1 MKFINWCENLGIG
14 GRVVTKLIS
23 GIKVPGTRIRIR
35 RESKVSLFLCLSTCS
50 FLCLS
55 VDVCIQYLR
64 LLLTTFKL
72 LLCMEPVGA
81 QFNIPVYLGKLVP

>member
-35 RESKVSLFLCLSTCS
+35 RESKVSLS
-50 FLCLS
+50 FYGSFVCLS
-55 VDVCIQYLR
+55 VWMYVYNICK
-64 LLLTTFKL
+64 LLTAFKL
-72 LLCMEPVGA
+72 PLCMEPVGA
-81 QFNIPVYLGKLVP
+81 QFNIPVYLGKLVGFNF